1 MKAVRRQLRLGTDAW
16 RETLAR
22 FAESGLSVRAFCV
35 REGIS
40 DSSLNRW
47 RQRLHDSAARR
58 PAAKQG
64 AMVARGGFVDLG
76 TLSTPAGASKSER
89 IELRLD
95 LGGGLM
101 LHLVRG

>member
-1 MKAVRRQLRLGTDAW
+1 MKTVERQRLGADAW
-16 RETLAR
+16 REVVAK
-22 FAESGLSVRAFCV
+22 FVGSGLSVGAFCT

-40 DSSLNRW
+40 HWTFNRW
-47 RQRLHDSAARR
+47 RKRLKDGAARQ

-64 AMVARGGFVDLG
+64 AMVARDEFVDLG
-76 TLSTPAGASKSER
+76 TLAVPAGASKSER

-95 LGGGLM
+95 LGGGMM